1 MRAPKWSEGFLGGLG
16 VEGLRGL
23 GGLKGLGK
31 DLAEDLGS
39 RV

>member
-1 MRAPKWSEGFLGGLG
+1 MVWCLVFRGLG

-23 GGLKGLGK
+23 GGLGVEGFRGLGF
-31 DLAEDLGS
+31 